1 MTLEVSNRYRAGP
14 SPEALQQGAC
24 HEKQH
29 NERVVHCTE
38 DDGSSSIGGI
48 SSIAKPNKNCDL
60 LDNDA
65 AQWHVV
71 LIRGPPPWGHPEQV
85 ISSVLV
91 LMLQQQK
98 TDIIKH
104 IVYEN
109 ELNLCN
115 IHNQV
120 RQKSLNGSQ
129 QPFLCAL
136 RASPCQHTSSSATL
150 SQLLLIL
157 CYVED
162 LVMPSYLH
170 DEGPPE

>member
-91 LMLQQQK
+91 LMVCAVKVFQR
-98 TDIIKH
+98 ISF
-104 IVYEN
+104 
-109 ELNLCN
+109 
-115 IHNQV
+115 NQ
-120 RQKSLNGSQ
+120 S
-129 QPFLCAL
+129 
-136 RASPCQHTSSSATL
+136 
-150 SQLLLIL
+150 IW
-157 CYVED
+157 
-162 LVMPSYLH
+162 
-170 DEGPPE
+170 